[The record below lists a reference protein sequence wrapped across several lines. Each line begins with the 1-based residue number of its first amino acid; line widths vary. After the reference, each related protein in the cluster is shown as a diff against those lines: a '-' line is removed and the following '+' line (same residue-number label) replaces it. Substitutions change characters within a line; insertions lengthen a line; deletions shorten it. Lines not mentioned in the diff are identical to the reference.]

1 MGQHVLYQFTRTRQ
15 ILKGT
20 LEGLSP
26 ELLDVIP
33 EGFNNNIHWQVG
45 HILKTAEFFLFTGVE
60 TLPENYQQLFG
71 PGSKPTEWPAD
82 VPSVEALLEQ
92 LDDQLERIQQV
103 DVETFNE
110 KLANPMLGC
119 ETKGEFVA
127 FGAFHES
134 FHLGQIHILKRL
146 VTSSK

>member
-60 TLPENYQQLFG
+60 TLPENYLVLAQNQPNGQQMFLR
-71 PGSKPTEWPAD
+71 
-82 VPSVEALLEQ
+82 L
-92 LDDQLERIQQV
+92 
-103 DVETFNE
+103 
-110 KLANPMLGC
+110 KLYWNN
-119 ETKGEFVA
+119 
-127 FGAFHES
+127 
-134 FHLGQIHILKRL
+134 
-146 VTSSK
+146 